1 MRRWTVMKRAAK
13 KGTNRDISDDRYTS
27 RRRKTSTDFVN
38 GRESRSRQN
47 LFKVLHQNYHHT
59 YIALG
64 PPEYKGQYTRAA
76 DYTHRQDQVS
86 QVNPRGTPS
95 QHSDHGLGLG
105 PTPRLILEPTPGGAT
120 VRRRGHLFTQHGF
133 YFGATYIGAP
143 GGSSR
148 QAAPLLLYGLR
159 VGQNQLPY

>member
-1 MRRWTVMKRAAK
+1 MY
-13 KGTNRDISDDRYTS
+13 GGI
-27 RRRKTSTDFVN
+27 
-38 GRESRSRQN
+38 ESRSRQN

-95 QHSDHGLGLG
+95 QRSDHLKG
-105 PTPRLILEPTPGGAT
+105 
-120 VRRRGHLFTQHGF
+120 Q
-133 YFGATYIGAP
+133 
-143 GGSSR
+143 
-148 QAAPLLLYGLR
+148 LYGKSSFEVETPAAGGEPRTRGLLGTPKAETPQPQGWLWGIL
-159 VGQNQLPY
+159 GQPGTPAPVDVTEAKDLYGGEKPEKTT